1 MKDKVFSIRFAAV
14 DDVSTILKFIKELA
28 SYEKLENE
36 VVATEEILKEW
47 IFEKKKAEVL
57 IALEDDVPIGYALF
71 FHNFSTF
78 LGKAG
83 IYLEDLYIRESFR
96 GLGYGK
102 RLLK

>member
-1 MKDKVFSIRFAAV
+1 MKDKVFSIRFATI